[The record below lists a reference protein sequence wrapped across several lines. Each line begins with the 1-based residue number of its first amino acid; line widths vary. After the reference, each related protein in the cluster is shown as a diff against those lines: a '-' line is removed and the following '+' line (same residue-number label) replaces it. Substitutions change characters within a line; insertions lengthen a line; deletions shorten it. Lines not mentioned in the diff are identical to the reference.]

1 MGKRSS
7 ANAGEIGNATTI
19 YLVRHAEVHNPEQV
33 LYGRLPR
40 FPISDAGRQQAE
52 RTAAWLANRPLVAI
66 YSSPLLRARQ
76 TAAIIARYHPGATLH
91 RSTLLH
97 EVGSSWQGTRFR
109 DFRPGF
115 NTYDDPREPGDE
127 SIEQIRAR
135 MERFL
140 ARVRRRYA
148 GQHVVCVSH
157 GDPITIVRVALSGR
171 PVTLSALRGGEYAG
185 LCSITELVYVPGAER
200 PRLRFLPA
208 PPTAALPE
216 AAGK

>member
-1 MGKRSS
+1 MGKRSRLS
-7 ANAGEIGNATTI
+7 AGERGDATTI

-40 FPISDAGRQQAE
+40 FRLSEAGRRQAE
-52 RTAAWLANRPLVAI
+52 RAAAWLADKPLVAI

-76 TAAIIARYHPGATLH
+76 TADLIARCHPTATQH
-91 RSTLLH
+91 ISTLLH

-109 DFRPGF
+109 DFKPGF
-115 NTYDDPREPGDE
+115 NTYDNRREPGDE
-127 SIEQIRAR
+127 SIERIQAR

-140 ARVRRRYA
+140 ARARRRHA
-148 GQHVVCVSH
+148 GQQIACVSH
-157 GDPITIVRVALSGR
+157 GDPITIARVALSGR

-185 LCSITELVYVPGAER
+185 LCSITELVYAPGAER
-200 PRLRFLPA
+200 PRLRCLVA
-208 PPTAALPE
+208 PTTSALSA